1 MYKKLALFAFSIFLT
16 SSIALAS
23 ADTPKSQFGKNAV
36 YGANNGDVTLGDQ
49 WNLLNNALKE
59 AENTNYPW
67 ATKNLEQAKQIYS
80 DYFKDA
86 ALKFDPES
94 DEIIESAFS
103 YNDEYIKTKQFLE
116 ASFNRQAIDKTIYKI
131 AFMNIEDALDDGDAD
146 SFLKW
151 FTVMETKFAISKNPD
166 LITNQ
171 AISEIKKNPDKIHHY
186 KDEIKSELLNIFK
199 LKTIEEIEEAIAASD
214 QGKPNDAIK
223 FAYEGYYYYRT
234 LHPHLVSTIGQ
245 DEAEK
250 IEQNMKSAIDTT
262 RSAAP
267 NSQIKSKLEQILKNI
282 EPGVKGHHGQ
292 SEITLTLN
300 SIKDRLHLVEE
311 EYRDAVT
318 DGKITN
324 QVEYDETVIFLQKA
338 ISILNENKA
347 DLASLDKDAITDLES
362 NLGQLDGIVDSI
374 GEFSALKELAE
385 ESIAILDG
393 LIVKSGGSENSST
406 PDYFGNIK
414 QLLGDSKTQYES
426 GNTQDALDLVLEA
439 YLDNYEFLEAPI
451 AKHDQELM
459 EEIEIMMRI
468 ELANMIKNNEAQS
481 KINDHINM
489 ILQKLDKAQDLL
501 SDDASDATKM
511 SPLAQKQLG
520 IESQDIECAN
530 DKVPIVKKF
539 TGTVSCVKPQT
550 LSRLVDIGWGMIP

>member
-1 MYKKLALFAFSIFLT
+1 MYKKLILFTFSILIA
-16 SSIALAS
+16 SSITLAS
-23 ADTPKSQFGKNAV
+23 ADTPKSQFGKNIV
-36 YGANNGDVTLGDQ
+36 YGTNNGDATLGDR

-103 YNDEYIKTKQFLE
+103 YNAEYIKTKQLLE

-131 AFMNIEDALDDGDAD
+131 AFMNIEDSLDDGDAD
-146 SFLKW
+146 LFLKW
-151 FTVMETKFAISKNPD
+151 FAVMETKFAISKNPD

-199 LKTIEEIEEAIAASD
+199 LKTIEEIEEAIAATD
-214 QGKPNDAIK
+214 QGKPNDAVK
-223 FAYEGYYYYRT
+223 FTYEGYYYYRT
-234 LHPHLVSTIGQ
+234 LHPHLVNTIGQ
-245 DEAEK
+245 EEAEK
-250 IEQNMKSAIDTT
+250 IEQNMRSAMDVT
-262 RSAAP
+262 RSGAP

-347 DLASLDKDAITDLES
+347 DLKIWT
-362 NLGQLDGIVDSI
+362 
-374 GEFSALKELAE
+374 
-385 ESIAILDG
+385 
-393 LIVKSGGSENSST
+393 
-406 PDYFGNIK
+406 
-414 QLLGDSKTQYES
+414 KTQ
-426 GNTQDALDLVLEA
+426 
-439 YLDNYEFLEAPI
+439 
-451 AKHDQELM
+451 
-459 EEIEIMMRI
+459 
-468 ELANMIKNNEAQS
+468 
-481 KINDHINM
+481 
-489 ILQKLDKAQDLL
+489 
-501 SDDASDATKM
+501 
-511 SPLAQKQLG
+511 
-520 IESQDIECAN
+520 
-530 DKVPIVKKF
+530 
-539 TGTVSCVKPQT
+539 
-550 LSRLVDIGWGMIP
+550 

>member
-1 MYKKLALFAFSIFLT
+1 MYKKLSLFTFSILLA
-16 SSIALAS
+16 SSITLAF
-23 ADTPKSQFGKNAV
+23 ADTPKSQFGKNIV
-36 YGANNGDVTLGDQ
+36 YGTNNGDATLGDR

-59 AENTNYPW
+59 AENANYSW

-103 YNDEYIKTKQFLE
+103 YNAEYIKTKQLLE

-131 AFMNIEDALDDGDAD
+131 AFMNIEESLDDGDAD

-151 FTVMETKFAISKNPD
+151 FAVMETKFAISKNPD

-223 FAYEGYYYYRT
+223 FTYEGYYYYRT
-234 LHPHLVSTIGQ
+234 LHPHLVNTIGQ

-250 IEQNMKSAIDTT
+250 IEQNMKSAMDVA
-262 RSAAP
+262 RSGAP

-347 DLASLDKDAITDLES
+347 DLASLDKDAIANLES
-362 NLGQLDGIVDSI
+362 NLGQLDGIVNSI
-374 GEFSALKELAE
+374 GKFSTLKELAE
-385 ESIAILDG
+385 DSIVILDG
-393 LIVKSGGSENSST
+393 LIAKSGGSENSST

-414 QLLGDSKTQYES
+414 QLLEDSKTQYES
-426 GNTQDALDLVLEA
+426 GNTQDALDLALEA
-439 YLDNYEFLEAPI
+439 YLDNYEFLEIPI
-451 AKHDQELM
+451 AKHDKELM

-468 ELANMIKNNEAQS
+468 ELANMIKNNEEQS
-481 KINDHINM
+481 KINDHIDM
-489 ILQKLDKAQDLL
+489 ILEKLDKAQDLL
-501 SDDASDATKM
+501 SDISDSPKM
-511 SPLAQKQLG
+511 SPLTQKQLG

-530 DKVPIVKKF
+530 DKVQIVKKL

-550 LSRLVDIGWGMIP
+550 LSRLVEIGWGMIP